1 MKSATI
7 FAFGAFYAL
16 VVNSYFGYN
25 WYPQSPE
32 ELIADGLFT
41 LIMAV
46 GVLAYSPHWRT
57 P

>member
-16 VVNSYFGYN
+16 VVSRYFGYN
-25 WYPQSPE
+25 WSPQSPE
-32 ELIADGLFT
+32 ELIAFGILA
-41 LIMAV
+41 LIMSV
-46 GVLAYSPHWRT
+46 GVLAQEPNRRT